1 MLKRILKHKL
11 LLVLSIIAFLVVGAV
26 LMYNFGW
33 RLWGFSACVSPER
46 YITYHYEIKDDSVE
60 ILFTKNDFHGIGHTL
75 GYITEEKDGVLKIGI
90 KYYIGLVPL
99 LFGGGARTETI
110 EIPFK
115 TKPQK
120 IILCG
125 NDFEIDINDHVNEEF
140 YQDYLDTIQQ
150 IEEQEQNRT
159 SE

>member
-1 MLKRILKHKL
+1 MLKKVLKHKVIL
-11 LLVLSIIAFLVVGAV
+11 ILSIIAILIAGVV

-33 RLWGFSACVSPER
+33 RLWGYSACVSPER

-60 ILFTKNDFHGIGHTL
+60 ILFTKNGLHGIGRTL

-99 LFGGGARTETI
+99 LFDNGSRTESITI
-110 EIPFK
+110 PITTPPK
-115 TKPQK
+115 K

-125 NDFEIDINDHVNEEF
+125 NGFEIDINDHINEEL
-140 YQDYLDTIQQ
+140 YQDYLDTLHQ
-150 IEEQEQNRT
+150 IEEQEQKN
-159 SE
+159 E

>member
-1 MLKRILKHKL
+1 MTKKILKRVAII
-11 LLVLSIIAFLVVGAV
+11 LSIIILLIAGTV

-60 ILFTKNDFHGIGHTL
+60 ILFTKNGLHGIGRTL
-75 GYITEEKDGVLKIGI
+75 GYITEEKNGVLKIGI

-99 LFGGGARTETI
+99 LFDNGSRTESITI
-110 EIPFK
+110 PI
-115 TKPQK
+115 TTNPQK

-125 NDFEIDINDHVNEEF
+125 NGYEINIDDHVNEEF
-140 YQDYLDTIQQ
+140 YQDYLDTLQQ
-150 IEEQEQNRT
+150 IEEQKRG

>member
-1 MLKRILKHKL
+1 MTKKIIKRIGII
-11 LLVLSIIAFLVVGAV
+11 LSIIAFLIIGVI

-60 ILFTKNDFHGIGHTL
+60 ILFDKNGFHNNGRTL
-75 GYITEEKDGVLKIGI
+75 GYITEEKDGVLRIGI
-90 KYYIGLVPL
+90 KYLNGITAL
-99 LFGGGARTETI
+99 LFDKGSRIETLT
-110 EIPFK
+110 IPIT
-115 TKPQK
+115 TKPDK

-125 NDFEIDINDHVNEEF
+125 NDYEIDINDHVNEEM
-140 YQDYLDTIQQ
+140 YESYLYVNDLAEMRKQG
-150 IEEQEQNRT
+150 

>member
-1 MLKRILKHKL
+1 MTKKALKRIGIILSVIV
-11 LLVLSIIAFLVVGAV
+11 LLVIGVV
-26 LMYNFGW
+26 LIYNFGW
-33 RLWGFSACVSPER
+33 RLWGFSSCVSPER

-60 ILFTKNDFHGIGHTL
+60 ILFTKNGLHGIGRTL

-99 LFGGGARTETI
+99 LFDNGSRTESITM
-110 EIPFK
+110 PLTTPPK
-115 TKPQK
+115 K

-125 NDFEIDINDHVNEEF
+125 NGYEIDINNHVNEEL
-140 YQDYLDTIQQ
+140 YQDYLDTLQQ
-150 IEEQEQNRT
+150 IEEQKRR

>member
-1 MLKRILKHKL
+1 MVKKLLKHKV
-11 LLVLSIIAFLVVGAV
+11 LLVLSIIAFLIVGTV
-26 LMYNFGW
+26 LMYIFGW

-60 ILFTKNDFHGIGHTL
+60 ILFTKNGFHGIGHTL
-75 GYITEEKDGVLKIGI
+75 GYVTEEKDEVLKIGI
-90 KYYIGLVPL
+90 KYYVGLVPL
-99 LFGGGARTETI
+99 LFGSGPRTETI
-110 EIPFK
+110 KIPLK

-125 NDFEIDINDHVNEEF
+125 NGFEIDIDDHVNEEF
-140 YQDYLDTIQQ
+140 YQDYLDTLKQ
-150 IEEQEQNRT
+150 IEEQERNKT